1 MGRQNFRKNFFKK
14 SKFMAT
20 WITIKVED
28 LYAYLVAA
36 QVDILRRVALGKHQG
51 DPVAEVIGDV
61 ALRIRAQV
69 ASHWKNALSQQPYAI
84 PPELKA
90 EACILILEV
99 AQSRIPGLKLT
110 ADQVRLADQARLQLQ
125 KVVNGELAISVP
137 DDRLPEVQ
145 RSISVVHIRPKMA
158 TAFQLRG
165 F

>member
-1 MGRQNFRKNFFKK
+1 
-14 SKFMAT
+14 MAT
-20 WITIKVED
+20 WITIEVED

-36 QVDILRRVALGKHQG
+36 QVDILRRGALAKQQG
-51 DPVAEVIGDV
+51 DPVEGVIGDIV
-61 ALRIRAQV
+61 LRIRAQI
-69 ASHWKNALSQQPYAI
+69 ASNRKNVLSQRPYAI

-125 KVVNGELAISVP
+125 RVVNGEVAISVP
-137 DDRLPEVQ
+137 DDRLLDVQ
-145 RSISVVHIRPKMA
+145 QSISIVHSRPKAA